1 MYARVT
7 WLEGSPAQ
15 ARELVAAMREQAI
28 PAIEATP
35 GFQEVLF
42 LMDREGGR
50 ALALTFWETL
60 EDLEDSEE
68 LARRLRSLPVADGP
82 PQAPSA
88 SRSRCGSAPA
98 SADPASAIRPG
109 TDRWGASEVVID
121 RRSRRRH
128 QPRDAGGAS
137 RAERLRSEQNSRN
150 PISPGE

>member
-15 ARELVAAMREQAI
+15 AREAVAAMREQAI
-28 PAIEATP
+28 PAIEATT

-68 LARRLRSLPVADGP
+68 LARRLRSLPVA
-82 PQAPSA
+82 
-88 SRSRCGSAPA
+88 
-98 SADPASAIRPG
+98 
-109 TDRWGASEVVID
+109 RWATLG
-121 RRSRRRH
+121 
-128 QPRDAGGAS
+128 
-137 RAERLRSEQNSRN
+137 AERFEVALRVRA
-150 PISPGE
+150 GER